1 MIWFYI
7 GDKSNVSF
15 SFSSFPGHLILIYQY
30 SRLALRLSGQ
40 TSIFG
45 FFFTAV
51 CLTATLFSC
60 SKKIKYWIL
69 NMSVINK
76 KFSSEATS
84 ALQFLLRKCV

>member
-15 SFSSFPGHLILIYQY
+15 SFSSLPGHLILIYQY
-30 SRLALRLSGQ
+30 SRMALRLSGQ

-45 FFFTAV
+45 IFFSTAV

-60 SKKIKYWIL
+60 SKKNIEL
-69 NMSVINK
+69 
-76 KFSSEATS
+76 
-84 ALQFLLRKCV
+84 